1 MTFSQLVEKKSTN
14 KSAIRRR
21 FSKWNVQIQL
31 EIGESDLRNLF
42 RDANSPI
49 LDPVFFRW

>member
-1 MTFSQLVEKKSTN
+1 MKNDFLAAHREKKVRTN
-14 KSAIRRR
+14 RQFVRDFR
-21 FSKWNVQIQL
+21 NENVQIQL

-49 LDPVFFRW
+49 LCSFR